1 MDPKE
6 AMRILRRLEQHSYE
20 DRLRELCLFGLEK
33 RRLWGD
39 LTEAFQYLKGVYKQE
54 GEWLFTRV
62 GSDRTR
68 RSGFKL
74 RQGRFRLDIIC
85 Q

>member
-6 AMRILRRLEQHSYE
+6 AMRKLRRLEQHSYE

-39 LTEAFQYLKGVYKQE
+39 LTEAFQYLKRAQS
-54 GEWLFTRV
+54 GE
-62 GSDRTR
+62 RTMFYTSR
-68 RSGFKL
+68 
-74 RQGRFRLDIIC
+74 
-85 Q
+85 